1 MTRTL
6 PGDLSKEEY
15 LHRMLR
21 VDQAGEY
28 GAVRIYAGQLAVLK
42 RKESAP
48 LIRHMA
54 EQEQRH
60 LDTFNHLVAQRR
72 VRPTALQPLW
82 HVGGW
87 LMGAGTALLGEKAAM
102 ACTAAVESVIDG
114 HYRKQEEALTAD
126 EAHLRETIAEFR
138 REEMEHHDTALANGA
153 EESPFYALLT
163 SAVKAQTKLA
173 IWLSERI

>member
-6 PGDLSKEEY
+6 PGDLTKEER

-42 RKESAP
+42 RHASAP

-60 LDTFNHLVAQRR
+60 LNTFNQLMADQR

-82 HVGGW
+82 HIGGW
-87 LMGAGTALLGEKAAM
+87 LMGAGSALLGEKAAM
-102 ACTAAVESVIDG
+102 ACTVAVESVIDG
-114 HYRKQEEALTAD
+114 HYRKQEESLTAED
-126 EAHLRETIAEFR
+126 AVLRETIAEFR
-138 REEMEHHDTALANGA
+138 REEMEHHDTALAHGA
-153 EESPFYALLT
+153 EESPFYALLST
-163 SAVKAQTKLA
+163 AVKAQTKLA